1 MCRQSINIGEEQ
13 NRKEASG
20 MTGTLH
26 HPDLV
31 GYAGLEAKIQ
41 QLSYLSYPMSQASP
55 EIVKSIKNLFVAV
68 LSYYSK
74 NCTLTFSSQRL
85 LSPRTALQK
94 KMKKIK
100 TKSIF
105 AQSMLFNSRI
115 FINVTLITIAYI
127 LLPALHFQIRK
138 YLSP

>member
-1 MCRQSINIGEEQ
+1 MIIISQQGNYHLYVCRQSINIGEEQ

-55 EIVKSIKNLFVAV
+55 EIVKSIKNLFIAV

-74 NCTLTFSSQRL
+74 NCTLTFSSQH
-85 LSPRTALQK
+85 
-94 KMKKIK
+94 
-100 TKSIF
+100 
-105 AQSMLFNSRI
+105 
-115 FINVTLITIAYI
+115 VY
-127 LLPALHFQIRK
+127 
-138 YLSP
+138 